1 MVDLKSPLPFIYTFT
16 IFHSSFSPR
25 NQFMD
30 CKSLW
35 PYIWNIVNCFLSLQK
50 KEILFQL
57 MLMQRWMAMKNKF
70 RAINLKNEIPTSFL
84 NFWRHE
90 VALLEDYIFSF
101 NYCREFSMMFIIEDN
116 SVIRN
121 GLLENTWPDLTNYNE
136 L

>member
-1 MVDLKSPLPFIYTFT
+1 
-16 IFHSSFSPR
+16 
-25 NQFMD
+25 
-30 CKSLW
+30 
-35 PYIWNIVNCFLSLQK
+35 
-50 KEILFQL
+50 
-57 MLMQRWMAMKNKF
+57 MAMKNKF